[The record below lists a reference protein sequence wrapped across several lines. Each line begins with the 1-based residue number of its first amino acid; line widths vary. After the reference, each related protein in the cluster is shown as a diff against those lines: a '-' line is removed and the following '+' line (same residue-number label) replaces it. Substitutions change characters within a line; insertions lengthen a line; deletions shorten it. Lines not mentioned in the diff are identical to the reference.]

1 MEKINLELIEK
12 LAESMNEHSL
22 NEISLENGEQK
33 LVLKKEKKVIE
44 TPVVQ
49 TIVPKTAG
57 KTAAKPAEKA
67 EKKSAEGVSGNV
79 ITSPMVGTFYRS
91 PAPGAEAF
99 VQEGQNIQA
108 GDPVCIIEA
117 MKMMNEVSS
126 KYTGKVVRIL
136 VEDGVVVKKGDKL
149 FIIE

>member
-1 MEKINLELIEK
+1 MKNIDLDLIEK
-12 LAESMNEHSL
+12 LADNMNEHSL
-22 NEISLENGEQK
+22 TEINLEIGGQK
-33 LVLKKEKKVIE
+33 LVLKKETKTKEVVATSIPQKTVVKPTEKV
-44 TPVVQ
+44 
-49 TIVPKTAG
+49 
-57 KTAAKPAEKA
+57 
-67 EKKSAEGVSGNV
+67 EKKEKVSSDGVTGNV

-91 PAPGAEAF
+91 PAPGAEVF
-99 VQEGQNIQA
+99 VQEGQNINV

-126 KYTGKVVRIL
+126 QFSGKIVRIL

>member
-33 LVLKKEKKVIE
+33 LVLKKEKKVVE
-44 TPVVQ
+44 TAVQVATPKAVV
-49 TIVPKTAG
+49 KSAG
-57 KTAAKPAEKA
+57 KPVEKT
-67 EKKSAEGVSGNV
+67 EKKSAEGVTGNI

-99 VQEGQNIQA
+99 VQEGQNIQV

-126 KYTGKVVRIL
+126 QYAGKVVRIL

-149 FIIE
+149 FVVE

>member
-57 KTAAKPAEKA
+57 KAAAKPAEKA

>member
-1 MEKINLELIEK
+1 MKNIDLDLIEK
-12 LAESMNEHSL
+12 LADNMNEHSL
-22 NEISLENGEQK
+22 TEINLEIGGQK
-33 LVLKKEKKVIE
+33 LVLKKETKTKEVVATSIPQKTVVKPMEKV
-44 TPVVQ
+44 
-49 TIVPKTAG
+49 
-57 KTAAKPAEKA
+57 
-67 EKKSAEGVSGNV
+67 EKKEKVSSDGVTGNV

-91 PAPGAEAF
+91 PAPGAEVF
-99 VQEGQNIQA
+99 VQEGQNINV

-126 KYTGKVVRIL
+126 QFSGKVVRIL